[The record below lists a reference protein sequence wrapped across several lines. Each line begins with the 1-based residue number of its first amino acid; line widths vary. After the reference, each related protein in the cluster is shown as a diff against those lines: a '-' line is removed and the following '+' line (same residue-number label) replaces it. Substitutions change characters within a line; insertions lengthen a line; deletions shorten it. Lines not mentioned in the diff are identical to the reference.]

1 VILHLAET
9 MPEFFA
15 TKFRTPLDGFAV
27 RAVGW
32 FERLSI
38 SFASSAVTCTEQMR
52 EAFASRGSDPGRIQ
66 VVLNSADERV
76 FVPERYPPLARDD
89 ERFVLICHGTMEER
103 YGLDTLVEAMAI
115 VRDELP
121 DVHVQLIGGG
131 TYRPVLERLV
141 ADRGLTE
148 RVSFSTGWVP
158 MDDLVRAIA
167 NADVGI
173 VAMKRDAFRDITHC
187 NKMFDF
193 ITMRKP
199 VIASRTRA
207 VDAYFGEECFELFE
221 SGDAADLARAIRAL
235 HADPAR
241 RAGLVER
248 ATRRNE
254 LYRWP
259 RQRAHYL
266 GIVRAAM
273 RTPARGGD
281 GVLEVVE

>member
-1 VILHLAET
+1 
-9 MPEFFA
+9 
-15 TKFRTPLDGFAV
+15 
-27 RAVGW
+27 
-32 FERLSI
+32 
-38 SFASSAVTCTEQMR
+38 MR
-52 EAFASRGSDPGRIQ
+52 EAFVARGSDPDRIG

-76 FVPERYPPLARDD
+76 FDPEAYPALPRADGK
-89 ERFVLICHGTMEER
+89 FVLICHGTMEER
-103 YGLDTLVEAMAI
+103 YGLDTLIDAVALI
-115 VRDELP
+115 RDDLP

-131 TYRPVLERLV
+131 TYRPFLERLV
-141 ADRGLTE
+141 ADHGLTD

-167 NADVGI
+167 NADAGI

-207 VDAYFGEECFELFE
+207 VDAYFGDECFELFE
-221 SGDAADLARAIRAL
+221 SGDPADLARAIRAL
-235 HADPAR
+235 RADPAR
-241 RAGLVER
+241 RAQLVDR

-266 GIVRAAM
+266 DIVRSAM
-273 RTPARGGD
+273 RRPARGGG
-281 GVLEVVE
+281 GVLEVAE

>member
-1 VILHLAET
+1 
-9 MPEFFA
+9 
-15 TKFRTPLDGFAV
+15 V

-76 FVPERYPPLARDD
+76 FVPESHPSPARNDGK
-89 ERFVLICHGTMEER
+89 FVLICHGTMEER

-141 ADRGLTE
+141 AERGLTE

-235 HADPAR
+235 RADPAR